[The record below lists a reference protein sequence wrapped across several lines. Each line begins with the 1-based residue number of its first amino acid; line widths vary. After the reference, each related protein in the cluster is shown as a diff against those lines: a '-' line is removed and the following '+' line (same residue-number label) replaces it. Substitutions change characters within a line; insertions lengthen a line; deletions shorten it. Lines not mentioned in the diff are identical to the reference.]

1 MSDTL
6 IRMYSYRIEQAIRAA
21 SVLHKDQLRKGSM
34 PFPYITHL
42 VATSFTLL
50 DYTDDEDVIIAA
62 MLHDSIEDTDYKLD
76 ELEEDFG
83 GRVRE
88 IVETVTEP
96 KYSGDNKL
104 TWGERK
110 HAYSKQLKKASQEAL
125 LVAAADKI
133 HNFRTMVEE
142 YTDNYDRYT
151 QDFGKN
157 FDERLDVFQEVSDIL
172 NSRLKNSILTEFNH
186 VFEEYKQFLYRIK
199 EIEESRYDT

>member
-1 MSDTL
+1 
-6 IRMYSYRIEQAIRAA
+6 MYSYRIEQAIRAA

-42 VATSFTLL
+42 VATAFTLL

-62 MLHDSIEDTDYKLD
+62 LLHDSIEDTDYKLD

-104 TWGERK
+104 TWSERK

-157 FDERLDVFQEVSDIL
+157 FDERLEVFQEISDIL
-172 NSRLKNSILTEFNH
+172 NSRLKNSILAEFNH
-186 VFEEYKQFLYRIK
+186 VFEEYKQFLYNIK
-199 EIEESRYDT
+199 EMEESRYDS